1 MASKIKAPT
10 IDELTAYPKRP
21 EDLQAPVLN
30 INPPKPEAQ
39 APALDIDPEPTEQ
52 KAPEYPTVTSMAEL
66 VEKLNPYQPPTPEQL
81 EAEKKRE
88 RSKSTISAISDG
100 LSALANIYA
109 TSKGAAPQQLSS
121 LSVANAQRR
130 KAMLDKRQQLI
141 DAKLRQ
147 TVQAKQQD
155 DANALHKYSAE
166 AAAYNTN
173 RAFETSQANRKE
185 DVAYRNAQAI
195 EAQERW
201 KKEFGIKQ
209 QNADTQE
216 ARVKNYRDNLKR
228 LSDAQVIKIQENEE
242 KTLAKLVGKSVSFT
256 HKDAKTGKD
265 IRLDVPEKAITSSRA
280 QLTELLINNP
290 AYMPSLT
297 GRMRSK
303 HLAELN
309 QLSEAKFVDVVKAN
323 AAKYPDMIRQLEQTK
338 SLYLDEVYK
347 IVQENTASQMA
358 ELEELDLGFEPDE
371 QGNELP
377 QTSEVW

>member
-1 MASKIKAPT
+1 MTTEEKEKDSGTIVQPEKEAPT
-10 IDELTAYPKRP
+10 
-21 EDLQAPVLN
+21 
-30 INPPKPEAQ
+30 
-39 APALDIDPEPTEQ
+39 
-52 KAPEYPTVTSMAEL
+52 YPTVTSMTDL
-66 VEKLNPYQPPTPEQL
+66 VDKLNPYQPPTPEQL

-109 TSKGAAPQQLSS
+109 TSQGAAPQQLSS
-121 LSVANAQRR
+121 LSGANAQRR

-155 DANALHKYSAE
+155 DANALHRYSAE

-173 RAFETSQANRKE
+173 RAFETNQENRQE
-185 DVAYRNAQAI
+185 DVEYRNAQAI

-201 KKEFGIKQ
+201 KKEFGVRQ

-216 ARVKNYRDNLKR
+216 DRVKNYRDNLKR
-228 LSDAQVIKIQENEE
+228 LSDAQVIKIQDNEQ
-242 KTLAKLVGKSVSFT
+242 KTLAKLVGKSISFT
-256 HKDAKTGKD
+256 HKDAKTGD
-265 IRLDVPEKAITSSRA
+265 DLRLDVPEKVITSSRP

-290 AYMPSLT
+290 AYMPNLT
-297 GRMRSK
+297 DRMRSK
-303 HLAELN
+303 HLDELN
-309 QLSEAKFVDVVKAN
+309 KLSEDKFVDVVKAN
-323 AAKYPDMIRQLEQTK
+323 AAKYPDMIRHLEQTK

-347 IVQENTASQMA
+347 IVQENTASQIA
-358 ELEELDLGFEPDE
+358 ELEDAEFGFEADE

-377 QTSEVW
+377 QTSEVF